1 MKPRAFHLRP
11 GETPEAAIGRLYRYI
26 RELKPDYRPVK
37 HVTAA
42 RQMKKANQRLRLV
55 K

>member
-11 GETPEAAIGRLYRYI
+11 GETTESAIGRLHRYI
-26 RELKPDYRPVK
+26 RELKPDYQPAKRAQP
-37 HVTAA
+37 A
-42 RQMKKANQRLRLV
+42 RQMKKIERHLRLV